1 MRMAEASALR
11 AARTSVERAAG
22 VRAVRTSPANSRR
35 VSPEH
40 SPDRAE
46 TRGGAEAEED
56 RREESNVA
64 GFAPASRDVFA
75 ETDARREK
83 LARLYRRLEEIA
95 SPQPKG

>member
-11 AARTSVERAAG
+11 AARTSVERAVG
-22 VRAVRTSPANSRR
+22 VRAVHTSPVNSRR

-56 RREESNVA
+56 RREEANVA